1 MGGRLL
7 PLLGF
12 LPVLVMAVV
21 SGPALLKVWWR
32 DSYAAH
38 GGFAL
43 VFSLFL
49 LFDDRRRLQETG
61 GRGEPWGALGI
72 ALGLGLFAVGLRAG
86 SVPLQAVSFAPV
98 LAGAVALAFGRGTL
112 RQATFPLAF
121 LIFMAPLPRTFVRRF
136 TGSLQD
142 FSASIAGSVAS
153 LLGVPIF
160 QNGRFLEMPGTS
172 LEVAEICNGLRFLS
186 ALVVL
191 TVAYAHMTQRTIARK
206 AILSLAA
213 VPVAILANAARVTVV
228 TLAVYYIGPGAAS
241 GWLHHSIGKAVW
253 LFTLIPLLVLGWYLR
268 REPEGRF
275 SGEPR
280 HV

>member
-1 MGGRLL
+1 MRDSRLL
-7 PLLGF
+7 LLGF
-12 LPVLVMAVV
+12 LPALVMAALC
-21 SGPALLKVWWR
+21 GPALVKVWWR

-43 VFSLFL
+43 AFSLFL
-49 LFDDRRRLQETG
+49 LFDDRRRLLDSR
-61 GRGEPWGALGI
+61 GRGEPLGLLGI
-72 ALGLGLFAVGLRAG
+72 VLGLGLFLFGMRIG
-86 SVPLQAVSFAPV
+86 SLPLQAMSFAPV
-98 LAGAVALAFGRGTL
+98 LAGAVALAFGPVTL
-112 RQATFPLAF
+112 RQAAFPLGF
-121 LIFMAPLPRTFVRRF
+121 LIFMSPLPRLFVRGV
-136 TGSLQD
+136 TGWLQD
-142 FSASIAGSVAS
+142 FSAAMAASVTS

-160 QNGRFLEMPGTS
+160 QNGRFLELPGTS

-191 TVAYAHMTQRTIARK
+191 TVAYAHMTQRTLSRK
-206 AILSLAA
+206 ALLSLAA

-228 TLAVYYIGPGAAS
+228 TLAVYYIGPQAAS

-253 LFTLIPLLVLGWYLR
+253 ALTLVPLLVLGWYLR
-268 REPEGRF
+268 REPGERF